1 MRITS
6 HRTLAATM
14 ALCGLTLVACSEKSP
29 GTASPAPTASTG
41 SSQTSANDQ
50 AGIFDGLKACDI
62 LSPITSAQG
71 FEDPKEVKYESD
83 NGCQTLKR
91 RYGSVSAYLVDNAGI
106 NQYNK
111 NEGTQSPTTIS
122 GRDAVE
128 ISGFGG
134 STSACLIGISV
145 TSKARASISLTLT
158 SGTNE
163 QACTDVRPIAEKVAA
178 QLPQGN

>member
-1 MRITS
+1 MF
-6 HRTLAATM
+6 A
-14 ALCGLTLVACSEKSP
+14 GLR
-29 GTASPAPTASTG
+29 
-41 SSQTSANDQ
+41 
-50 AGIFDGLKACDI
+50 ACDL

-71 FEDPKEVKYESD
+71 FRDATEVTYESD
-83 NGCQTLKR
+83 NGCQTLKP

-106 NQYNK
+106 DQYNT

-122 GRDAVE
+122 GRAAVE

-145 TSKARASISLTLT
+145 TATARASVSLTLS

-163 QACTDVRPIAEKVAA
+163 QACSEVRPIAEKIAA
-178 QLPQGN
+178 QLPQGH